1 LGQESAELPGADIGP
16 IGSRGCRAAADGA
29 TTQGMRRAL
38 GELAQ
43 TSGVAAGLEMKPF
56 PPILLTKEDH
66 DIWCRVTW
74 DGHLHGWHELA
85 QDSDRRDAELML
97 RAQTPQFREFPWL
110 WGSDKMWNIDVRGP
124 VQWYNLF
131 DET

>member
-1 LGQESAELPGADIGP
+1 
-16 IGSRGCRAAADGA
+16 
-29 TTQGMRRAL
+29 MRRAL

-43 TSGVAAGLEMKPF
+43 TSGVAAGLEMKPL

-97 RAQTPQFREFPWL
+97 RAQEVAQFGPAAIELYGIACR
-110 WGSDKMWNIDVRGP
+110 GWNSPPYWIEDTADGEGIWQR
-124 VQWYNLF
+124 
-131 DET
+131 